1 MNRSLAPQIVLVAIA
16 GATACVDSGGGGSVV
31 PEDSEFDFV
40 GMMANY
46 VDNVILPAYQRFA
59 ASTAAISSPTGPV
72 ASYCGSIGTVDE
84 AVMLDSARE
93 AWRTGMSDWQEAE
106 AYLVGPATAN
116 GGSIRNSIYSFFSGS
131 PLSTCAIDQAVVLTQ
146 DPAFDINSRS
156 FNQRGLD
163 ALEYLFFNDDLMHT
177 CPVQIVETADWDLRP
192 ETERKQL
199 RCEYA
204 LELATDLDQS
214 VTQLLDQWQPTGGNF
229 RSDFV
234 DPQNIAENFQALS
247 ESLFYIELE
256 TKDAKLGVPTGI
268 KNDCSQLTCP
278 SAAESPYSDAALD
291 NIRANLHGFRD
302 GLMGGIGLGF
312 DDIIAA
318 EGFSSVNEAFLTNID
333 AAIVLIDSM
342 NAPLLQQLEGIEQSG
357 TDTECINSAA
367 NPETIQTVPV
377 CSLHGILKRIT
388 DSLRTEFIVIVDV
401 ELPDRAGG
409 DND

>member
-116 GGSIRNSIYSFFSGS
+116 GGAIRNSIYSFFSGS
-131 PLSTCAIDQAVVLTQ
+131 PLSTCAIDQAVVLNQ
-146 DPAFDINSRS
+146 DLAFDINSRS

-177 CPVQIVETADWDLRP
+177 CPVQIVETVDWDLRP

-214 VTQLLDQWQPTGGNF
+214 VTCLLYT
-229 RSDFV
+229 
-234 DPQNIAENFQALS
+234 
-247 ESLFYIELE
+247 
-256 TKDAKLGVPTGI
+256 
-268 KNDCSQLTCP
+268 
-278 SAAESPYSDAALD
+278 SDAAD
-291 NIRANLHGFRD
+291 
-302 GLMGGIGLGF
+302 
-312 DDIIAA
+312 
-318 EGFSSVNEAFLTNID
+318 E
-333 AAIVLIDSM
+333 
-342 NAPLLQQLEGIEQSG
+342 
-357 TDTECINSAA
+357 
-367 NPETIQTVPV
+367 
-377 CSLHGILKRIT
+377 
-388 DSLRTEFIVIVDV
+388 
-401 ELPDRAGG
+401 
-409 DND
+409 